1 MSFIMLILNFILR
14 FCLNSLFA
22 LGNFIF
28 KYYGAK
34 SYHKTFAGTTLK
46 DLQEEIFQNI
56 PEMMKDRLKVRLL
69 IISTLYIIS

>member
-1 MSFIMLILNFILR
+1 MMLIFNFILR
-14 FCLNSLFA
+14 FCLNSVA

-69 IISTLYIIS
+69 IIVHCT